1 MVKKILRT
9 LTNNLGF
16 KILAL
21 FFAFVLWLVVYNIDD
36 PRISKSFT
44 TNVTVENESTVQE
57 LNKCYEILNGT
68 NTVTFAVSGKRSL
81 LDKLEDIDFSALAD
95 MSRMVV
101 ASDGKT
107 AIVPIEVSCKR
118 NTSAG
123 ALSFNGKTKYL
134 DISLEDY
141 MSHRFMVKADTSGKV
156 ADGYALGE
164 VTVTNPN
171 VLNVSGPASVVEQI
185 VNVVATL
192 DVEGMSAN
200 ISDNVIPA
208 LYDADGKEVDSTRLK
223 MSSDTVVI
231 AAKILSVKEIP
242 LTFATTGRP
251 AGDYRVVEISSKP
264 GSVKLKGSSTALN
277 PLINIEIPGELINVN
292 GATADVTTT
301 IDITDYLPE
310 GTELVDPAEA
320 SVVVTVRIKEYESKT
335 YQLHADQIA
344 VEGLVDEYEISF
356 SENLIPV
363 TVNGLQED
371 LDRLTVASLKA
382 SIDVSGLGEG
392 EHRVILVLALD
403 EDIYAYQ
410 PITIEI
416 KLAKKGASTDEPG
429 DNEDGDDEEDTGE
442 REN

>member
-44 TNVTVENESTVQE
+44 TNVTVENESAVQE

-68 NTVTFAVSGKRSL
+68 NTVTFVVSGKRSL
-81 LDKLEDIDFSALAD
+81 MDKLEDIDFSAVAD

-123 ALSFNGKTKYL
+123 ALRFNGKTKYL

-171 VLNVSGPASVVEQI
+171 VLKVSGPASVVEQI

-277 PLINIEIPGELINVN
+277 PLINIEIPGDLINVN

-310 GTELVDPAEA
+310 GTELVDPADA

-392 EHRVILVLALD
+392 EHRVMLVLALD
-403 EDIYAYQ
+403 EDVYAYQ
-410 PITIEI
+410 PITIQI
-416 KLAKKGASTDEPG
+416 KLAKKGASTDESG
-429 DNEDGDDEEDTGE
+429 DNEDGDDEEDTNG